1 MKKVYYGM
9 AVYGNEEINAAISVL
24 KKSKLCLMDG
34 PKVRL
39 LEKKI
44 AKLFGKKYGL
54 MVNSGSSANL
64 LALCSLNLK
73 KNSEII
79 TPALTFSTTVSPIIQ
94 LGFKPHFIDVEPKKF
109 VSSVN
114 QIESNISKNTKA
126 LIIPNLLGN
135 LPDWKKIMHLAKK
148 HNLKVIEDSADAIG
162 YRFIGNNN
170 RYGTQSD
177 IVTTSFYASHV
188 VTGAGFGGMVCFND
202 KKLYHKA
209 KLLRGWGRASTIF
222 GESEDPKNRFKAKVS
237 GIPYDGKYIFKE
249 FGYNFLPSEI
259 SAAFA
264 LEQIK
269 KLKKNISIRIRNFN
283 KLKEVFLDYNQIFD
297 LPEMYLNVRT
307 GWLAFPLVLKKNSK
321 YKRKDLQIF
330 LEKNNIQTRTVFT
343 GNIIKQP
350 VFKGINY
357 KKNIEGYKESN
368 HIMKNG
374 MLIGCHHGMGIK
386 EIYFIKQKINEFLKI
401 NNENIV
407 YKF

>member
-1 MKKVYYGM
+1 M
-9 AVYGNEEINAAISVL
+9 
-24 KKSKLCLMDG
+24 
-34 PKVRL
+34 
-39 LEKKI
+39 
-44 AKLFGKKYGL
+44 
-54 MVNSGSSANL
+54 
-64 LALCSLNLK
+64 
-73 KNSEII
+73 
-79 TPALTFSTTVSPIIQ
+79 
-94 LGFKPHFIDVEPKKF
+94 
-109 VSSVN
+109 
-114 QIESNISKNTKA
+114 
-126 LIIPNLLGN
+126 
-135 LPDWKKIMHLAKK
+135 
-148 HNLKVIEDSADAIG
+148 
-162 YRFIGNNN
+162 
-170 RYGTQSD
+170 
-177 IVTTSFYASHV
+177 
-188 VTGAGFGGMVCFND
+188 
-202 KKLYHKA
+202 
-209 KLLRGWGRASTIF
+209 
-222 GESEDPKNRFKAKVS
+222 
-237 GIPYDGKYIFKE
+237 
-249 FGYNFLPSEI
+249 PSEI